1 MVRPSPTRT
10 FTLVGVISEVPLWS
24 LFLVGAVWWIEEL
37 SFSPARVIVLGIA
50 LEVAVLFTEV
60 PTGVMADRYS
70 RRWSVQ
76 ISFLLIGASLLL
88 HAATTNFIVLVASL
102 LLVGLGWTFRSGA
115 DIAWLTDQLQDEAA
129 SAASAASADS
139 ADGAANAASAEDRVG
154 AAIVRR
160 QLIILL
166 TNVVTVPITVV
177 LGLWSIRGTIAIF
190 GALTLLGGLLVAPL
204 LDGVGNADTEL
215 GARDI
220 AREGR
225 AVATGSPVI
234 RRVLIVTFV
243 VALAGPAVDWLG
255 LERFL
260 TQGDFDDGSL
270 VFTGVLFVAAAV
282 SAAATVRV
290 TERRVD
296 AGTELPSLA
305 ASLLLVMAVGAALV
319 AISPV
324 AAIALGILLRDMA
337 WEAFNPV
344 VSAWVNPH
352 ADESSRATVHSI
364 VGQTQSFGE
373 FTGGVVA
380 VAVTSFVGVA
390 EALVLAAAFSLVAAV
405 AARSAP
411 TSPKLRSNSSAR

>member
-60 PTGVMADRYS
+60 PTGVVADRYS

-129 SAASAASADS
+129 SAASAD
-139 ADGAANAASAEDRVG
+139 SAEDRVG